1 MIDCYVMPVKSGK
14 TRALV
19 ERAVREIVDNE
30 SCVVYI
36 SFDDT
41 RQYVHQLACDLLQ
54 PNDGSDAVKNHFKYL
69 NVPYGRFNI
78 NTLAEIC
85 KMFQYEADIVIVDG
99 ADAIF
104 KNSERPW
111 LRSIDTF
118 ADCYNTISL
127 LGKKYGKDFI
137 FEFQDS
143 ANNSVYDEF
152 VKLQN
157 NIDYKVCNEKIDI
170 STLR

>member
-14 TRALV
+14 TRTLV

-36 SFDDT
+36 NLDDT
-41 RQYVHQLACDLLQ
+41 REYVHQLACELLQ
-54 PNDGSDAVKNHFKYL
+54 PNDESDAVKNRFKYMDVPRGSF
-69 NVPYGRFNI
+69 NV

-85 KMFQYEADIVIVDG
+85 KMFQYEVVIVDG

-104 KNSERPW
+104 KNSERPR

-118 ADCYNTISL
+118 VDCYNIISL

-143 ANNSVYDEF
+143 ADGSVYDYF

-157 NIDYKVCNEKIDI
+157 SIGSKVCNEKIDI
-170 STLR
+170 SALR

>member
-14 TRALV
+14 IRTLV

-41 RQYVHQLACDLLQ
+41 RQYVHQLACDLFQ
-54 PNDGSDAVKNHFKYL
+54 PNDESDAVKNRFKYL
-69 NVPYGRFNI
+69 NVPYDRFNI

-85 KMFQYEADIVIVDG
+85 KMFQYEVDIVIVDC
-99 ADAIF
+99 ADAMF
-104 KNSERPW
+104 KNGEKPY
-111 LRSIDTF
+111 LRSINSF
-118 ADCYNTISL
+118 VDCYNKISL
-127 LGKKYGKDFI
+127 LGEKYGKDFI

-143 ANNSVYDEF
+143 ADGALYDEF

-157 NIDYKVCNEKIDI
+157 SIGYKVCNEKIDI
-170 STLR
+170 SVAR

>member
-1 MIDCYVMPVKSGK
+1 MIDCYVMLVKSGK
-14 TRALV
+14 TRTLV

-36 SFDDT
+36 NLDYT
-41 RQYVHQLACDLLQ
+41 REYVYRLACDLLK
-54 PNDGSDAVKNHFKYL
+54 PNDETDAVKNRFKYL

-85 KMFQYEADIVIVDG
+85 KMFQYEVDIVIVDG
-99 ADAIF
+99 ADAMF
-104 KNSERPW
+104 KNSENPYV
-111 LRSIDTF
+111 RSIDSF
-118 ADCYNTISL
+118 VNCYYTISL
-127 LGKKYGKDFI
+127 LGEKYGKDFI

-143 ANNSVYDEF
+143 ANNSVYDNF

-157 NIDYKVCNEKIDI
+157 NIGYKVCNEKIDI
-170 STLR
+170 SAVR

>member
-14 TRALV
+14 TRTLV

-36 SFDDT
+36 NFDDT
-41 RQYVHQLACDLLQ
+41 REYVHQLACDLLQ
-54 PNDGSDAVKNHFKYL
+54 PNDESDAVKNRFKYL
-69 NVPYGRFNI
+69 NVPYGSFNI
-78 NTLAEIC
+78 KTLAEVC
-85 KMFQYEADIVIVDG
+85 KMFQYEADIVIVDA
-99 ADAIF
+99 ADAMF
-104 KNSERPW
+104 KNGENPYV
-111 LRSIDTF
+111 RSIDSF
-118 ADCYNTISL
+118 VNCYHTISL
-127 LGKKYGKDFI
+127 LGEKYDKDFI

-143 ANNSVYDEF
+143 ADGAVYDEF

-157 NIDYKVCNEKIDI
+157 KIGYKVCNEKIDI

>member
-14 TRALV
+14 TRTLV

-41 RQYVHQLACDLLQ
+41 REYVYRLACDLLQ
-54 PNDGSDAVKNHFKYL
+54 LNDEFDVVKNRFKYL
-69 NVPYGRFNI
+69 NVPYGSFNI

-85 KMFQYEADIVIVDG
+85 KMFQYEVDIIIVDG
-99 ADAIF
+99 ADAMF
-104 KNSERPW
+104 KNGEKPY
-111 LRSIDTF
+111 LRSIDSF
-118 ADCYNTISL
+118 VDFYKTISY
-127 LGKKYGKDFI
+127 LGDKYGKDFI

-143 ANNSVYDEF
+143 ADNTVYDEF

-157 NIDYKVCNEKIDI
+157 SIGYNVCNEKIDI
-170 STLR
+170 SVVR

>member
-14 TRALV
+14 TRTLV

-36 SFDDT
+36 NLDDT
-41 RQYVHQLACDLLQ
+41 REYVHQLACDLLQ
-54 PNDGSDAVKNHFKYL
+54 LNDEFDAVKNRFKYL
-69 NVPYGRFNI
+69 DVPRGRFNI

-85 KMFQYEADIVIVDG
+85 KMFQYEVDIVIVDG

-104 KNSERPW
+104 KNSERPC

-118 ADCYNTISL
+118 VDCYNTISL
-127 LGKKYGKDFI
+127 LGETYGKDFI

-143 ANNSVYDEF
+143 ADGTVYDDF
-152 VKLQN
+152 SKLQN
-157 NIDYKVCNEKIDI
+157 KIGYKVCNEKIDI

>member
-1 MIDCYVMPVKSGK
+1 MIDCYVMPIKSGK
-14 TRALV
+14 TRTLV

-36 SFDDT
+36 NLDDT
-41 RQYVHQLACDLLQ
+41 REYVHQLACELLK
-54 PNDGSDAVKNHFKYL
+54 PNDDSDAVKNRFKYL
-69 NVPYGRFNI
+69 NVPRGSFNI
-78 NTLAEIC
+78 KTLAEIC

-143 ANNSVYDEF
+143 ADGAVYDEF

-157 NIDYKVCNEKIDI
+157 SIGYNVCNEKIDI
-170 STLR
+170 SAVR

>member
-1 MIDCYVMPVKSGK
+1 MIDCYVMPIKSGK
-14 TRALV
+14 TRILV

-41 RQYVHQLACDLLQ
+41 RQYVHQLACELLQ
-54 PNDGSDAVKNHFKYL
+54 LNDEFDAVKNRFKYL
-69 NVPYGRFNI
+69 NVPYGSFNI
-78 NTLAEIC
+78 KTLAEIC

-99 ADAIF
+99 ADAMF
-104 KNSERPW
+104 NNAEKPR
-111 LRSIDTF
+111 LRSIDSF
-118 ADCYNTISL
+118 ADCYHTISL

-143 ANNSVYDEF
+143 ADGTLYDDF

-157 NIDYKVCNEKIDI
+157 SIGYNVCNEKIDI
-170 STLR
+170 SVSR

>member
-1 MIDCYVMPVKSGK
+1 MIDCYVMPVKSGE
-14 TRALV
+14 TRTLV

-36 SFDDT
+36 NFDDT
-41 RQYVHQLACDLLQ
+41 RQYVCQLACDLLQ
-54 PNDGSDAVKNHFKYL
+54 LNDEFDAVKNRFKYL
-69 NVPYGRFNI
+69 NVPYGSFNI

-99 ADAIF
+99 ADSMF
-104 KNSERPW
+104 KNGEKQY
-111 LRSIDTF
+111 LRSINSF
-118 ADCYNTISL
+118 VDCYKTISS
-127 LGKKYGKDFI
+127 LGEKYDKDFI

-143 ANNSVYDEF
+143 SDGAVYDDF

-157 NIDYKVCNEKIDI
+157 SIGYKVCNEKIDI
-170 STLR
+170 SAVR

>member
-1 MIDCYVMPVKSGK
+1 MIDCYVMPVKSGE
-14 TRALV
+14 TRTLV

-36 SFDDT
+36 NLDDT
-41 RQYVHQLACDLLQ
+41 REYVYQLACDLLK
-54 PNDGSDAVKNHFKYL
+54 PNDETDAVKNRFKYL

-85 KMFQYEADIVIVDG
+85 KMFQYEADIVIVDD
-99 ADAIF
+99 ADAMF
-104 KNSERPW
+104 KNSEKPYA
-111 LRSIDTF
+111 RSIDSF
-118 ADCYNTISL
+118 ADSYHTISL

-157 NIDYKVCNEKIDI
+157 VIGYNVCNEKIDI
-170 STLR
+170 SVVR

>member
-1 MIDCYVMPVKSGK
+1 MIDCYVMPIKSGK
-14 TRALV
+14 TRTLV

-36 SFDDT
+36 SLDDT
-41 RQYVHQLACDLLQ
+41 REYVHQLACELLK
-54 PNDGSDAVKNHFKYL
+54 PNDDSDAVKNRFKYL
-69 NVPYGRFNI
+69 DVRRGSFNI

-99 ADAIF
+99 ADAMF

-111 LRSIDTF
+111 VRSINSF
-118 ADCYNTISL
+118 VDCYKTISS
-127 LGKKYGKDFI
+127 LGEKYGKDFI

-143 ANNSVYDEF
+143 ANNSVYDNF
-152 VKLQN
+152 SKLQN
-157 NIDYKVCNEKIDI
+157 SIGYNVCNEKIDI
-170 STLR
+170 SAVR

>member
-1 MIDCYVMPVKSGK
+1 MIDCYVMPIKSGK
-14 TRALV
+14 TRTLV

-36 SFDDT
+36 NLDDT

-54 PNDGSDAVKNHFKYL
+54 PNDGSDAVKNRFKYL

-99 ADAIF
+99 VDAMF
-104 KNSERPW
+104 KNSEKPY
-111 LRSIDTF
+111 LRSIDSF
-118 ADCYNTISL
+118 VNCYNTISL

-137 FEFQDS
+137 FQFQDS
-143 ANNSVYDEF
+143 TDGTVYDDF

-157 NIDYKVCNEKIDI
+157 IIDYNVCNEKIDI
-170 STLR
+170 SVVR

>member
-1 MIDCYVMPVKSGK
+1 MIDCYVMPIKSGK
-14 TRALV
+14 TRTLV

-36 SFDDT
+36 NLDDT
-41 RQYVHQLACDLLQ
+41 REYVYQLACELLK
-54 PNDGSDAVKNHFKYL
+54 PNDESDAVKNRFKYL
-69 NVPYGRFNI
+69 DVRRGSFNI

-85 KMFQYEADIVIVDG
+85 KMFQYEVDIVIVDG
-99 ADAIF
+99 ADAMF

-111 LRSIDTF
+111 VRSIDSF
-118 ADCYNTISL
+118 ADCYNKISL
-127 LGKKYGKDFI
+127 LGDKYGKDFI

-143 ANNSVYDEF
+143 ANNSVYDDF

-157 NIDYKVCNEKIDI
+157 SVGCKVCNKKINI
-170 STLR
+170 SASR

>member
-1 MIDCYVMPVKSGK
+1 MIDCYVMPIKSGK
-14 TRALV
+14 TRILV

-36 SFDDT
+36 SGDT
-41 RQYVHQLACDLLQ
+41 REYVYRFACDLLK
-54 PNDGSDAVKNHFKYL
+54 PNDESDAVKNRFKYL
-69 NVPYGRFNI
+69 NVPYGSFNI

-85 KMFQYEADIVIVDG
+85 KMFQYDADIVIVDDG
-99 ADAIF
+99 DAMF
-104 KNSERPW
+104 NNFEKPW
-111 LRSIDTF
+111 LRSINSF
-118 ADCYNTISL
+118 IDCYNTISL
-127 LGKKYGKDFI
+127 LGEKYGKDFI

-143 ANNSVYDEF
+143 ADGAVYDEF

-157 NIDYKVCNEKIDI
+157 KIGYKVCNEKIDI

>member
-1 MIDCYVMPVKSGK
+1 MIDCYVMPIKSGK
-14 TRALV
+14 TRTLV

-36 SFDDT
+36 NFDDT
-41 RQYVHQLACDLLQ
+41 REYVHQFACDLLQ
-54 PNDGSDAVKNHFKYL
+54 LNDEFDAVKNRFKYL
-69 NVPYGRFNI
+69 DVPRGSFNI

-85 KMFQYEADIVIVDG
+85 KMFQYEVDVVIVDG
-99 ADAIF
+99 ADAMF
-104 KNSERPW
+104 KNGEKSYA
-111 LRSIDTF
+111 RSIDSF
-118 ADCYNTISL
+118 VDYYNKISL
-127 LGKKYGKDFI
+127 LGEKYGKDFI

-157 NIDYKVCNEKIDI
+157 SIGYKVCNEKIDI
-170 STLR
+170 SVSR

>member
-1 MIDCYVMPVKSGK
+1 MIDCYVMPVKSGE
-14 TRALV
+14 TRTLV

-36 SFDDT
+36 NFDDT
-41 RQYVHQLACDLLQ
+41 REYVHQLACELLQ
-54 PNDGSDAVKNHFKYL
+54 LNDEFDTVKNRFKYL
-69 NVPYGRFNI
+69 DVPYGSFNI
-78 NTLAEIC
+78 KTLAEIC
-85 KMFQYEADIVIVDG
+85 KMFQYEVDIVIVDG

-111 LRSIDTF
+111 LRSIDSF
-118 ADCYNTISL
+118 VDCYKTISL

-143 ANNSVYDEF
+143 ADGTLYDDF

-157 NIDYKVCNEKIDI
+157 SIGYNACNKKIDI

>member
-1 MIDCYVMPVKSGK
+1 MIDCYVMPIKSGK
-14 TRALV
+14 TRTLV

-36 SFDDT
+36 NLDDT
-41 RQYVHQLACDLLQ
+41 REYVYQLACELLK
-54 PNDGSDAVKNHFKYL
+54 PNDESDAVKNRFKYL
-69 NVPYGRFNI
+69 DVRCGSFNI

-99 ADAIF
+99 ADAMF

-111 LRSIDTF
+111 VRSINSF
-118 ADCYNTISL
+118 VDCYKTISL
-127 LGKKYGKDFI
+127 LGEKYGKDFI

-143 ANNSVYDEF
+143 ADDTLYDDF

-157 NIDYKVCNEKIDI
+157 IIDYKVCNEKIDI
-170 STLR
+170 SALR

>member
-14 TRALV
+14 TRTLV

-41 RQYVHQLACDLLQ
+41 RQYVHQLACDLFQ
-54 PNDGSDAVKNHFKYL
+54 PNDESDAVKNRFKYL
-69 NVPYGRFNI
+69 NVQYDRFNI

-85 KMFQYEADIVIVDG
+85 KMFQYEVDIVIVDC
-99 ADAIF
+99 ADAMF
-104 KNSERPW
+104 KNGEKPY
-111 LRSIDTF
+111 LRSINSF
-118 ADCYNTISL
+118 VDCYKTISL
-127 LGKKYGKDFI
+127 LGEKYGKDFI

-143 ANNSVYDEF
+143 ANNSVYDDF

-157 NIDYKVCNEKIDI
+157 SIGYKVCNDEIDI
-170 STLR
+170 SAVR